1 MLELQNSK
9 NRNNFPTKFPPKS
22 DKIPQIN
29 GKTLTENRGRGRGRA
44 RPGPKPGIPYSNSM
58 KTGFGLGRNSS
69 RGPKPSPNLPQ
80 LNNQKNPNQASDP
93 KNSRSKLFVRIIS
106 QDTGRPKF
114 VQNLKVFGVFNP
126 AWQSQTASETASKA
140 APGRPGGTKAEPC
153 LPWTSGLSVKAVQ
166 GRKNSRHK
174 FVRIICQDTGRP
186 KFVQN
191 LEVLRVICQT
201 YQPQTAPKTATKADQ
216 KQKILDMRTF
226 EGSKAP
232 QPKGAAPQDPALMT
246 SATSSAAG
254 GQPDQGNRTGLQS
267 EGKQLRPKLN
277 TNLDTTYICKNRNS
291 VENHPHS
298 VGNPNLV
305 EHPDSSSPDS
315 RLTSPGLDSPGSL
328 SPDSDSGLDS
338 DSGSDPDSDGDI
350 QMGSKSRNQETKE
363 TKRVTELQNSENK
376 NNFPTKFPP
385 KSTSKTA
392 SKTALGYPGGTRVR
406 PLPPWA
412 LWLSI
417 RPIRG
422 PKKLRPKF
430 DRSMHTLR
438 KPSTSNTRQPQMA
451 SKTAPGCPRGTKV
464 RPWPPW
470 TSWPSIRAIRG
481 QKNSRPTNIIP
492 FSSPPSLPLTCSV
505 SRHTGCTIWPKI
517 KRPKR

>member
-1 MLELQNSK
+1 MPSESTPNYTTNKPNFTLQIQNY
-9 NRNNFPTKFPPKS
+9 
-22 DKIPQIN
+22 
-29 GKTLTENRGRGRGRA
+29 RGRGRGRS
-44 RPGPKPGIPYSNSM
+44 RPGPKPGIPYPYSK
-58 KTGFGLGRNSS
+58 KTGLGLGHNSS

-80 LNNQKNPNQASDP
+80 LNNQKNANQASDP

-106 QDTGRPKF
+106 
-114 VQNLKVFGVFNP
+114 
-126 AWQSQTASETASKA
+126 
-140 APGRPGGTKAEPC
+140 
-153 LPWTSGLSVKAVQ
+153 
-166 GRKNSRHK
+166 
-174 FVRIICQDTGRP
+174 QDTGRP

-201 YQPQTAPKTATKADQ
+201 YQPQTAPKTATKANH

-226 EGSKAP
+226 AGSKAP

-338 DSGSDPDSDGDI
+338 DSDPDSDGDI
-350 QMGSKSRNQETKE
+350 QMGSKSRNQKTKE

-385 KSTSKTA
+385 KST
-392 SKTALGYPGGTRVR
+392 
-406 PLPPWA
+406 
-412 LWLSI
+412 
-417 RPIRG
+417 
-422 PKKLRPKF
+422 
-430 DRSMHTLR
+430 
-438 KPSTSNTRQPQMA
+438 
-451 SKTAPGCPRGTKV
+451 
-464 RPWPPW
+464 
-470 TSWPSIRAIRG
+470 
-481 QKNSRPTNIIP
+481 
-492 FSSPPSLPLTCSV
+492 
-505 SRHTGCTIWPKI
+505 
-517 KRPKR
+517 